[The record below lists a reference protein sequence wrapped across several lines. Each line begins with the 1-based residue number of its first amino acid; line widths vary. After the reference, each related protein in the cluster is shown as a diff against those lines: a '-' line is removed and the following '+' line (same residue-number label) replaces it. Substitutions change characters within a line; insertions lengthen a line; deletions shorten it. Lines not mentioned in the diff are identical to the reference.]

1 MSFDAISE
9 LNWLA
14 VIVGGLIYFALGALW
29 YSPAVF
35 GRPWQRAIGWDPERT
50 PPEMN
55 AATYAVPA
63 IAYTVIAIAIA
74 LLARATGSND
84 VGTGLVLGLVVGIGI
99 SVMHTLGDAVFD
111 PNRPAPW
118 TWFAITAGY
127 HAVGQL
133 IVGLVVSVWR

>member
-1 MSFDAISE
+1 MSFDVIGE

-35 GRPWQRAIGWDPERT
+35 GRRWQRAIGWDPQRT
-50 PPEMN
+50 PPEMS
-55 AATYAVPA
+55 AATYVVPA
-63 IAYTVIAIAIA
+63 IAYMVIAIAIGI
-74 LLARATGSND
+74 LARATGSDD
-84 VGTGLVLGLVVGIGI
+84 VGSALVLGLVVGVGI

-111 PNRPAPW
+111 PNKPEPW

-133 IVGLVVSVWR
+133 IVAVVVSAWR